1 MPRDFPRTRR
11 VAEQLQREL
20 AELIRREIRDPRVG
34 NMTVAEVRVS
44 RNLEHA
50 DVYVTALGA
59 TAEDSEES
67 VAALNHAAG
76 YLRRQLGQM
85 LKLRA
90 IPALRFH
97 YDASFDRGAHLSR
110 LIDEAVAEDQEKGE
124 GDG

>member
-34 NMTVAEVRVS
+34 NITVSEVRVT

-59 TAEDSEES
+59 AAEDSEQS
-67 VAALNHAAG
+67 VEALNHAAG
-76 YLRRQLGQM
+76 YLRRHLGQM
-85 LKLRA
+85 LKLRTV
-90 IPALRFH
+90 PALRFR
-97 YDASFDRGAHLSR
+97 YDDAFDRGAHLSR
-110 LIDEAVAEDQEKGE
+110 LIDEAVADDQDKSDER
-124 GDG
+124 D